1 MVLSA
6 SGPHNQAVE
15 TVGVEGSPC
24 FGEEP
29 NHKGESSP
37 FVGLSRGM
45 IPGNFG
51 RSRHGKISH
60 KEKPR
65 QLAGA
70 FPMRFPFPGR
80 FGRRGGHR

>member
-29 NHKGESSP
+29 NHNGEPSP

-45 IPGNFG
+45 IAGNFDIG
-51 RSRHGKISH
+51 
-60 KEKPR
+60 KPR
-65 QLAGA
+65 QG
-70 FPMRFPFPGR
+70 ME
-80 FGRRGGHR
+80 GHR